1 MADRSYLI
9 FGGALVAT
17 SVVVSIIAIAVA
29 SSRALTPLESILFQ
43 VVALGTGL
51 SGSFLFGRIFARDAA
66 HDMIRPYIRAIFR
79 RVFTL
84 NNSLDRLGDR
94 IVDMYEEDPDPRLDL
109 ILAVLEEQREAGWD
123 ALEDLRDIIPED
135 IEDIEGRYAEDDY
148 DSD

>member
-1 MADRSYLI
+1 MTERGNLI
-9 FGGALVAT
+9 FGLALIAT
-17 SVVVSIIAIAVA
+17 SVVVSVVAIVVA

-43 VVALGTGL
+43 VVALGSGL

-66 HDMIRPYIRAIFR
+66 RDMIRPYIRATFR

-109 ILAVLEEQREAGWD
+109 ILAVLEEQRETGWD